1 MYSDPISDYLTRI
14 RNAQTA
20 GHPTVEVPF
29 SKVKFEL
36 TKLLTRFGYLRSF
49 ETLDNRTLRISL
61 KYDLQGQPVIRKLTR
76 VSKPGLRV
84 YSNTKRLPR
93 VLNGAGTAIVSTS
106 QGLKTDQEARKE
118 GVGGEVMCYVY

>member
-1 MYSDPISDYLTRI
+1 MYSDPISDYLTRL

-20 GHPTVEVPF
+20 GHATVEIPF
-29 SKVKFEL
+29 SKLKFEL

-49 ETLDNRTLRISL
+49 ETQETRSIRIAL
-61 KYDLQGQPVIRKLTR
+61 KYDLQGRPVIRKLIR

-84 YSNTKRLPR
+84 YANNKRLPR

-106 QGLKTDQEARKE
+106 QGLKTDQEARKA
-118 GVGGEVMCYVY
+118 GIGGEIMCYVY